1 VPLEKLT
8 PAWVPA
14 PRLWGYTIGAFLLAC
29 GLLLLANRWARQAAA
44 WLGIA
49 LTVTVIVIYLPLL
62 GPAHG
67 TDEVVEAIDYI
78 FDTLLFAGTAL
89 IVGEALGRMQMGDG
103 NGPRSS

>member
-1 VPLEKLT
+1 M
-8 PAWVPA
+8 
-14 PRLWGYTIGAFLLAC
+14 
-29 GLLLLANRWARQAAA
+29 
-44 WLGIA
+44 
-49 LTVTVIVIYLPLL
+49 TVIVIYLPLL